1 MADNIMDDFLLF
13 VGSDDEVREEL
24 DSRIMNYPGEA
35 RLITR
40 DVLIPYAKENGS
52 ARKMLSFTSVISWTA
67 VRSLLSFWKEKTERN
82 KAQQNRLSCAVLHD
96 RVHL

>member
-40 DVLIPYAKENGS
+40 DVFIPYAKEHGYEISEEDVELYIGHRLDGS
-52 ARKMLSFTSVISWTA
+52 EVPSF
-67 VRSLLSFWKEKTERN
+67 LLEGK
-82 KAQQNRLSCAVLHD
+82 D
-96 RVHL
+96 